1 MVAPD
6 GSTLGLA
13 GRASWTPEM
22 EPLARVGDAD
32 RLREALAKYRTG
44 QWDEEQWTSFRL
56 RQGIYGQLQPG
67 VQMVRIKLP
76 GGILPFDWARTV
88 AQANRDFAEG
98 DIHVTTRQDFQIY
111 YVKTDRTP
119 DLIEALARGTVTTR
133 EGCGNTLRNFT
144 SCTFAGVC
152 PRELVD
158 AGKLARQLA
167 HAWLRHPLVQNMPR
181 KFKVSVSGCATDCG
195 ASGIHD
201 LGLIAVEKD
210 GRRGF
215 RVFAGGGT
223 GGQPV
228 AAVEVADFV
237 TEDALPAVLEALARL
252 HQRYSNRVNRNAA
265 RIKFVLKRF
274 GAATFRK
281 LFEEEF
287 ERVRALPQRP
297 WAKLAWRQPQEAPAP
312 VTPHG
317 VVRQHDGKV
326 AVVVSPAL
334 GLLSADQLEQ
344 LADIAEAYGADH
356 LRTSRD
362 QTLAVIGVEPEDV
375 ADVVAEL
382 RGIGLPVQETL
393 GDTPDLVSCPGTT
406 SCRIGITNSQGFAGE
421 LVELLRHYAPL
432 PNVKVRISGCQN
444 GCGLHHVGDF
454 GFRGMG
460 KKIGGQNAPHY
471 QIYIGGNDRE
481 NGAIGYKGP
490 IVPARHA
497 KAALKLLLDGF
508 AATKL
513 DGETVRAWAERLGD
527 KGVAALLAP
536 LGESP
541 EIAGEDVYV
550 DWGKAQAFTPPTVHR
565 AECAS
570 GFAIDSLYQNLAD
583 DALINVDRALYAG
596 LRERVLDY
604 GREAAVYAARRILA
618 RAGQDLAADASAE
631 SVLRALPAALA
642 GEAATLRTAFDA
654 ASEAEAAA
662 RQANGGADL
671 EGYRETLAVWLDSV
685 EEAVKQP
692 LTSATIGSAL
702 LADSDGS
709 VAALIGAAQ

>member
-1 MVAPD
+1 MVAPPD
-6 GSTLGLA
+6 GSTVALT
-13 GRASWTPEM
+13 GRAPWSPEI
-22 EPLARVGDAD
+22 EPLARQSDAD
-32 RLREALAKYRTG
+32 RLREALAKYRSG
-44 QWDEEQWTSFRL
+44 EWDDEKWTSFRL

-76 GGILPFDWARTV
+76 GGILPFDWARVV
-88 AQANRDFAEG
+88 AQVNRDFAEG

-119 DLIEALARGTVTTR
+119 DMVEALARGTVTTR
-133 EGCGNTLRNFT
+133 EACGNTLRNFT

-158 AGKLARQLA
+158 AGKVAAQLAR
-167 HAWLRHPLVQNMPR
+167 AWLRHPLVQNMPR

-228 AAVEVADFV
+228 AAVEVAEFV

-265 RIKFVLKRF
+265 RLKFLVKRF

-281 LFEEEF
+281 LFEEEY

-297 WAKLAWRQPQEAPAP
+297 WAKLAWRQPEAAP
-312 VTPHG
+312 EPITPHG
-317 VVRQHDGKV
+317 IVKQHDGKI
-326 AVVVSPAL
+326 AVVVSPVL
-334 GLLSADQLEQ
+334 GLLSADQLEA
-344 LADIAEAYGADH
+344 LADLAEDYGADH

-362 QTLAVIGVEPEDV
+362 QTIAVIGVDPADV
-375 ADVVAEL
+375 ADLVTEI
-382 RGIGLPVQETL
+382 RGLGLPVQEKL

-406 SCRIGITNSQGFAGE
+406 SCRIGITNSQDFGRE
-421 LVELLRHYAPL
+421 LVELIRDYAPL
-432 PNVKVRISGCQN
+432 PTVKVRISGCQN

-460 KKIGGQNAPHY
+460 KKINGQNAPHY
-471 QIYIGGNDRE
+471 QIYLGGNDRE

-508 AATKL
+508 ASGQQE
-513 DGETVRAWAERLGD
+513 GETVRKWAERLGE
-527 KGVAALLAP
+527 KGVARLLAP
-536 LGESP
+536 LSAQP
-541 EIAGEDVYV
+541 EIANENVYV
-550 DWGKAQAFTPPTVHR
+550 DWGKADSFTPPTVHR

-570 GFAIDSLYQNLAD
+570 GFAIDSLYHNLAD

-604 GREAAVYAARRILA
+604 GHDATVYAARRILA
-618 RAGQDLAADASAE
+618 RLGRDLAADATGEA
-631 SVLRALPAALA
+631 VLAAADETLA
-642 GEAATLRTAFDA
+642 GDTLADVVDA
-654 ASEAEAAA
+654 VRAAEASA
-662 RQANGGADL
+662 RRANGGADL
-671 EGYRETLAVWLDSV
+671 EAYREALAVWLDTV
-685 EEAVKQP
+685 DETVKQP
-692 LTSATIGSAL
+692 LAGVAVDSLRLG
-702 LADSDGS
+702 DSDGS
-709 VAALIGAAQ
+709 VAALIGAAE

>member
-1 MVAPD
+1 MVAPPD
-6 GSTLGLA
+6 GSTLALT
-13 GRASWTPEM
+13 GRASWTPEA
-22 EPLARVGDAD
+22 EPLARLSDAE
-32 RLREALAKYRTG
+32 RLREALAKYRSG

-88 AQANRDFAEG
+88 AQVNRDFAEG

-111 YVKTDRTP
+111 YVATDRTP
-119 DLIEALARGTVTTR
+119 DMVEALARGTVTTR

-167 HAWLRHPLVQNMPR
+167 GAWLRHPLVQNMPR

-265 RIKFVLKRF
+265 RLKFLVKRF
-274 GAATFRK
+274 GAATVRK

-297 WAKLAWRQPQEAPAP
+297 WAKLAWREPQEAPVP
-312 VTPHG
+312 ITPHG
-317 VVRQHDGKV
+317 IIKQHDGKV

-334 GLLSADQLEQ
+334 GLLSADQLEE
-344 LADIAEAYGADH
+344 LADLAEDYGADH

-362 QTLAVIGVEPEDV
+362 QTVAVIGVDPADV
-375 ADVVAEL
+375 ADLVVEIRSL
-382 RGIGLPVQETL
+382 GLPVQEKL

-421 LVELLRHYAPL
+421 LVELLRNYAPL

-460 KKIGGQNAPHY
+460 KKINGQNAPHY
-471 QIYIGGNDRE
+471 QIYLGGNDRE

-497 KAALKLLLDGF
+497 KTALKLLLDGF
-508 AATKL
+508 AASKE
-513 DGETVRAWAERLGD
+513 DGESVRRWAERLGEA
-527 KGVAALLAP
+527 GVAALLAP
-536 LGESP
+536 LGSLP
-541 EIAGEDVYV
+541 EAANENVFV
-550 DWGKAQAFTPPTVHR
+550 DWGKAQEFRPPVNKK

-570 GFAIDSLYQNLAD
+570 GFAIDTLYQNLAD

-596 LRERVLDY
+596 LSERVLGY
-604 GREAAVYAARRILA
+604 GAEATVYAARRVLA
-618 RAGQDLAADASAE
+618 RLGRDLADNAEAETIVKAADE
-631 SVLRALPAALA
+631 ALVGDALA
-642 GEAATLRTAFDA
+642 LSFTALRKAA
-654 ASEAEAAA
+654 AAA
-662 RQANGGADL
+662 RAANGTSDL
-671 EGYRETLAVWLDSV
+671 DFYRETLAVWLDSV
-685 EEAVKQP
+685 EEAVKKP
-692 LTSATIGSAL
+692 LDSAPIDSAL
-702 LADSDGS
+702 LGDSDGS
-709 VAALIGAAQ
+709 VAALIGAAE

>member
-1 MVAPD
+1 MVAPPD
-6 GSTLGLA
+6 GSSLAQA
-13 GRASWTPEM
+13 GRARWTPEM
-22 EPLARVGDAD
+22 EPLARLGDGA
-32 RLREALAKYRTG
+32 RLREALAKYRSG
-44 QWDEEQWTSFRL
+44 EWDEEQWTSFRL
-56 RQGIYGQLQPG
+56 RQGIYGQRQPG
-67 VQMVRIKLP
+67 VQMVRIKVP
-76 GGILPFDWARTV
+76 GGILPFAWARTV
-88 AQANRDFAEG
+88 AQVNRDFAQG

-111 YVKTDRTP
+111 YVKTDDTP
-119 DLIEALARGTVTTR
+119 DVVEALARGTVTTR

-144 SCTFAGVC
+144 ACTFAGIC
-152 PRELVD
+152 PRERVD
-158 AGKLARQLA
+158 AGKVAAQLA
-167 HAWLRHPLVQNMPR
+167 QSWLRHPLVQNMPR

-201 LGLIAVEKD
+201 LGLIAVEKN
-210 GRRGF
+210 GRKGF

-228 AAVEVADFV
+228 AAVEVVEFV

-297 WAKLAWRQPQEAPAP
+297 WAKLAWREPTEAPEP

-317 VVRQHDGKV
+317 IVRQHDGKV
-326 AVVVSPAL
+326 AVVVSPVL
-334 GLLSADQLEQ
+334 GLLSADQLAQ
-344 LADIAEAYGADH
+344 LADIAEDYGADH

-362 QTLAVIGVEPEDV
+362 QTIAVIGVDP
-375 ADVVAEL
+375 ADVDDLVAEV
-382 RGIGLPVQETL
+382 RGIGLPVQERL

-406 SCRIGITNSQGFAGE
+406 SCRIGITNSQGFGQEIAD
-421 LVELLRHYAPL
+421 LLRGYAPL

-460 KKIGGQNAPHY
+460 KKIDGRNAPHY
-471 QIYIGGNDRE
+471 QIYLGGNDRE

-508 AATKL
+508 AAGRRE
-513 DGETVRAWAERLGD
+513 GETVRGWAERLGET
-527 KGVAALLAP
+527 GVAEILAP
-536 LGESP
+536 LASQP
-541 EIAGEDVYV
+541 EAAGEDVYV
-550 DWGKAQAFTPPTVHR
+550 DWGMAESFTPPTVHR

-570 GFAIDSLYQNLAD
+570 GYAIDTLYQNLAD
-583 DALINVDRALYAG
+583 DGLINVDRALYAG
-596 LRERVLDY
+596 LRDRVLDY
-604 GREAAVYAARRILA
+604 GREATVYAARRVLA
-618 RAGQDLAADASAE
+618 RLGRDLAADATAE
-631 SVLRALPAALA
+631 AVLTATDEALVGDALA
-642 GEAATLRTAFDA
+642 TAFDA
-654 ASEAEAAA
+654 VRAAEAAA
-662 RQANGGADL
+662 RRHNGDADL
-671 EGYRETLAVWLDSV
+671 DGYRETLALWLDSV
-685 EEAVKQP
+685 EEAVKKP
-692 LTSATIGSAL
+692 LDSGAFDSSL
-702 LADSDGS
+702 LGDSDGS
-709 VAALIGAAQ
+709 VAALIGAAE